1 MVQLIDGEYDEVY
14 GVNGAQVNIDQLLET
29 DESLYRY
36 VIRKF
41 SYKYEDIDSIPPEKL
56 KKKSKILWR
65 QGVTT
70 NITQRISKDDPLY
83 GVSGKA
89 DFITFGDVKMA
100 DTNTS
105 VKGIR
110 NIMDGVPDEDVR
122 SIQKFLQKYKD
133 DYEKTAWTVL

>member
-1 MVQLIDGEYDEVY
+1 MVQLINGEYDEVY

-56 KKKSKILWR
+56 KKEIQKYYEDK
-65 QGVTT
+65 GVTA

-83 GVSGKA
+83 GASGKQ
-89 DFITFGDVKMA
+89 
-100 DTNTS
+100 TS
-105 VKGIR
+105 LHSA
-110 NIMDGVPDEDVR
+110 M
-122 SIQKFLQKYKD
+122 
-133 DYEKTAWTVL
+133 

>member
-1 MVQLIDGEYDEVY
+1 
-14 GVNGAQVNIDQLLET
+14 
-29 DESLYRY
+29 
-36 VIRKF
+36 
-41 SYKYEDIDSIPPEKL
+41 EDIDSIPPEKL
-56 KKKSKILWR
+56 KKEIQKYYEDK
-65 QGVTT
+65 GVTT

-122 SIQKFLQKYKD
+122 SIQ
-133 DYEKTAWTVL
+133 